1 MNDKIEIY
9 VRFANEGTYY
19 NKILVNP
26 SKIKDPNNLGD
37 EVFCIIDGVR
47 VAISKKE
54 WKKLNINEK
63 QNI

>member
-9 VRFANEGTYY
+9 VRFANEGTFY

-26 SKIKDPNNLGD
+26 SKIKDPKNLGD
-37 EVFCIIDGVR
+37 EVFCVIDGVR

-63 QNI
+63 QNT